1 MSHYN
6 SEEDM
11 CHCDEHHTL
20 SYERGRGCGKHRS
33 DSCHSGSSHH
43 SDKCSGGRH
52 HSKKRHASHD
62 SGKCHSSRDKCG
74 GGSSHH
80 SANFGSHDKCGGSSS
95 HDKCGGSKH
104 HGKSDACDKYST
116 DRSSRHDKCHDR
128 QCDDKHDRCNECGK
142 RESKCDCEAEVCD
155 QCGKTKNGKK
165 DKCGKADKGHDK
177 HGCGK
182 HHRKHGSHHGEC
194 DACGKPKHKCKCDEG
209 HDRCHRCGKS
219 HDKSGKSHDKCGKSH
234 DKCGKSH
241 DSCGSHDK
249 SGGGSH
255 DKCDACGKREDKC
268 QCDSEHGGSHGKLSH
283 DKCGH
288 DKKHGKCDRCG
299 KTHKGGK
306 HKACDVCGQRKNKCE
321 CDGQADHHKESCGRP
336 KESYGKR
343 KGLCGSHDRMDHQE
357 HQDNHGFRCEDLCSK
372 CAQELNCDDTGDLHH
387 SSSHSS
393 QGHHQS
399 SSHSGCSRKTGSVCD
414 SKPKGSHSSLSGHHR
429 GCSGSRHRL
438 SACPSDISIDENC
451 PIHGKL
457 SRSHHGEDS
466 PSSAGSEC
474 KATACQQKPQ
484 VRFSDC
490 DTTGPDGLA
499 ARDRSPSESRSHSR
513 HRTEP
518 PARSRSGQPGRDVG
532 KTLSGKDFPQKG
544 QTSCEPQITLSVHR
558 SKSHSSRRSSKPR
571 ATDSPACSARNFN
584 ESKMKFDLVFENI
597 CENLSDEM
605 YRIQKDEC
613 ITCCVPSYIT
623 KGKSK
628 MGGRQSK
635 CDGNTDDSCCQ
646 GSADVCKKQC
656 GPM

>member
-1 MSHYN
+1 
-6 SEEDM
+6 
-11 CHCDEHHTL
+11 
-20 SYERGRGCGKHRS
+20 
-33 DSCHSGSSHH
+33 
-43 SDKCSGGRH
+43 
-52 HSKKRHASHD
+52 
-62 SGKCHSSRDKCG
+62 
-74 GGSSHH
+74 
-80 SANFGSHDKCGGSSS
+80 
-95 HDKCGGSKH
+95 
-104 HGKSDACDKYST
+104 
-116 DRSSRHDKCHDR
+116 
-128 QCDDKHDRCNECGK
+128 
-142 RESKCDCEAEVCD
+142 
-155 QCGKTKNGKK
+155 
-165 DKCGKADKGHDK
+165 
-177 HGCGK
+177 
-182 HHRKHGSHHGEC
+182 
-194 DACGKPKHKCKCDEG
+194 
-209 HDRCHRCGKS
+209 
-219 HDKSGKSHDKCGKSH
+219 
-234 DKCGKSH
+234 
-241 DSCGSHDK
+241 
-249 SGGGSH
+249 
-255 DKCDACGKREDKC
+255 
-268 QCDSEHGGSHGKLSH
+268 
-283 DKCGH
+283 
-288 DKKHGKCDRCG
+288 
-299 KTHKGGK
+299 
-306 HKACDVCGQRKNKCE
+306 
-321 CDGQADHHKESCGRP
+321 
-336 KESYGKR
+336 
-343 KGLCGSHDRMDHQE
+343 MDHQE

-499 ARDRSPSESRSHSR
+499 ARERSPSESRSHSR

-532 KTLSGKDFPQKG
+532 KTPSGKDFPQKG

-635 CDGNTDDSCCQ
+635 CDVSLVVELVQQLVVELVQQMAELSQQLVVELVHVPLNLKTTDIICEINNQLHEAFNIRFPLPRMAITALPYVTPVIVPLNLKTTDIISEINNQLHEAFNIRFPLPRMAITGLPYVTPVICAQELNCDDTGDLHHSSSHSSQGHHQSSSHSGCSRKTGSVCDSKPKGSHSSLSGHHRGCSGSRHRLSACPSDISIDENCPIHGKLSRSHHGEDSPSSAGSECKATACQ
-646 GSADVCKKQC
+646 QKPQVHHQC
-656 GPM
+656 AQELNCDDTGDLHHSHMIDETI